1 MHEWID
7 TPALFSARLDTTV
20 TEARVGLDTEFMRT
34 DTYWPRLALL
44 QWRDSRATVLADP
57 LACGD
62 LPGLAALL
70 ASERCV
76 KIMHS
81 ASEDLVALSTVAA
94 VPVMGLFD
102 TQVAAAFAGLGSG
115 MGYQKLVAHLLGVEL
130 DKGETRSDWLRRPLS
145 ESQRHYAAADVLHLP
160 ALHDALLE
168 RLGARGML
176 EWCHEDCARLAA
188 QSQTDDPQPH
198 LAFTALWQAPPPA
211 QARLRR
217 LLRWREALARRIDR
231 PRLWVLDNATA
242 SALAIQPPDRSEA
255 LIEQVRGQRSL
266 PRRELPALLAVLA
279 DESMDA
285 GEACPPIPGPLRG
298 EAQRRFDAL
307 RSAVAKRADELGLPA
322 ALLAPRRL
330 LEAQVRGEPVAEW
343 RGWRG
348 EVLAE
353 ALQAG

>member
-7 TPALFSARLDTTV
+7 TPAAFAERLGI
-20 TEARVGLDTEFMRT
+20 AAGQPRIGLDTEFMRT

-44 QWRDSRATVLADP
+44 QWRDARSTVLADP
-57 LACGD
+57 PACGD
-62 LPGLAALL
+62 LPGLGALL
-70 ASERCV
+70 SDGRCV

-81 ASEDLVALSTVAA
+81 ASEDLVALWTVAP
-94 VPVMGLFD
+94 VPLAGLFD
-102 TQVAAAFAGLGSG
+102 TQVAAAFAGLGGG
-115 MGYQKLVAHLLGVEL
+115 MGYQKLVAQLLGIEL

-188 QSQTDDPQPH
+188 QSQAVDPQPH

-242 SALAIQPPDRSEA
+242 STLATQPPDRTEA
-255 LIEQVRGQRSL
+255 LVAQVRGQRSL
-266 PRRELPALLAVLA
+266 PRRELPALLDVLA
-279 DESMDA
+279 DESTDA
-285 GEACPPIPGPLRG
+285 DETCPPIPGPLRG

-307 RSAVAKRADELGLPA
+307 RGAVAQRAEALDLPA

>member
-7 TPALFSARLDTTV
+7 TPAAFAERLGI
-20 TEARVGLDTEFMRT
+20 AAGQPRIGLDTEFMRT

-44 QWRDSRATVLADP
+44 QWRDAQSTVLADP
-57 LACGD
+57 PACGD
-62 LPGLAALL
+62 LPGLGALL
-70 ASERCV
+70 SDGRCV

-81 ASEDLVALSTVAA
+81 ASEDLVALWTVAP
-94 VPVMGLFD
+94 VPLAGLFD

-115 MGYQKLVAHLLGVEL
+115 VGYQKLVAQILGVEL

-145 ESQRHYAAADVLHLP
+145 DAQRHYAAADVLHLP
-160 ALHDALLE
+160 ALHDALGE
-168 RLGARGML
+168 RLAARGML
-176 EWCHEDCARLAA
+176 GWCLEDCTRLAGSPPA
-188 QSQTDDPQPH
+188 LDPQPH
-198 LAFTALWQAPPPA
+198 LAFTALWQASPA
-211 QARLRR
+211 VQSRLRR

-231 PRLWVLDNATA
+231 PRLWVLDNAVA
-242 SALAIQPPDRSEA
+242 SALATQPPARSEA
-255 LIEQVRGQRSL
+255 LVEQVRGQRSL
-266 PRRELPALLAVLA
+266 PRRELPSLLALLG
-279 DESMDA
+279 D
-285 GEACPPIPGPLRG
+285 GEAESDEPCPPIPGPLRG

-307 RSAVAKRADELGLPA
+307 RAAVARRADELGLPA

>member
-7 TPALFSARLDTTV
+7 TPAAFAARLDTAV
-20 TEARVGLDTEFMRT
+20 NEARVGLDTEFMRT

-44 QWRDSRATVLADP
+44 QWRDTRATVLADP
-57 LACGD
+57 LACGE

-70 ASERCV
+70 ESHRCV

-81 ASEDLVALSTVAA
+81 ASEDLVALSTVAS
-94 VPVMGLFD
+94 VPVAGLFD

-115 MGYQKLVAHLLGVEL
+115 MGYQKLVAQLLGVEL

-160 ALHDALLE
+160 ALHDALLA
-168 RLGARGML
+168 RLSARGML
-176 EWCHEDCARLAA
+176 EWCVEDCTRLVA
-188 QSQTDDPQPH
+188 QSRATDPQPH
-198 LAFTALWQAPPPA
+198 LAFTALWQAPPAA

-217 LLRWREALARRIDR
+217 LLLWREDLARRIDR

-242 SALAIQPPDRSEA
+242 GHLATEPPARGEA

-266 PRRELPALLAVLA
+266 PRRELPALLAVLN
-279 DESMDA
+279 DESMQAQDA
-285 GEACPPIPGPLRG
+285 CLPIPGPLRG

-307 RSAVAKRADELGLPA
+307 RGAVARRAEALDLPA
-322 ALLAPRRL
+322 SLLAPRRL
-330 LEAQVRGEPVAEW
+330 LEAEVRGEPVAEW
-343 RGWRG
+343 SGWRG
-348 EVLAE
+348 RVLAE